1 MCVFLFGEEGKEG
14 GGAKIQCAKLAVGTK
29 HAQAFGLQHQFVPG
43 SLIILIR
50 AQYLRGDV
58 TAYTIISHTF
68 RLLLFAL

>member
-14 GGAKIQCAKLAVGTK
+14 GGAKIQCAKLAK

-43 SLIILIR
+43 SLIIMIR
-50 AQYLRGDV
+50 AQYSRGDV

-68 RLLLFAL
+68 RLLLFGL